1 MLADPWLA
9 AADLLDPP
17 EIGLDPYVEDP
28 VGWVND
34 RLGEHVWSKQAEI
47 MESVRDNRR
56 TAVPSCHSAG
66 KSFIAARIAAHWIET
81 HPPGESFVV
90 TSAPTGPQV
99 KAILWKE
106 IGRAHAHGGLV
117 GRTNQTEW
125 WLKPPQSKEELV
137 AYGRKPADYDEAA
150 FQGIHARYVLVI
162 LDEAC
167 GMPTNLFDA
176 GDTLISNE
184 NSRMLAIGNPD
195 DPVTEFAEVC
205 KPGSG
210 WSVIPISVFDTPN
223 FTGEEVPGHIREL
236 LVSRLWQEEK
246 LRKWG
251 ADNPMYIAKV
261 LGEFPEVTAG
271 GLISIKWIKEAQE
284 RELKPTRP
292 VELGVDVGGGTDRNV
307 IACRRGPVV
316 RIVERNHD
324 PDTMRS
330 LGRVMQQI
338 RETKATETKID
349 AIGIGAGMCNR
360 ANEIAH
366 DTTETTNVR
375 ERAGTIVPVKVG
387 MPANEGEDYKNL
399 RAEGYWNLRE
409 RFREGNIDIDPNDED
424 LVAQLVDLRTVPNS
438 TGKIQIESK
447 EQMKK
452 RRKASPDE
460 ADAVML
466 AFLDPGAKPIEV
478 ELTFGRKRNRRR

>member
-1 MLADPWLA
+1 MALNPFLA
-9 AADLLDPP
+9 AADILDPP
-17 EIGLDPYVEDP
+17 QAGLDPYVDDP
-28 VGWVND
+28 VGWVQE

-47 MESVRDNRR
+47 MRSVRDNRR

-66 KSFIAARIAAHWIET
+66 KSFVAARIAAWWIET
-81 HPPGESFVV
+81 HPPGEAFVV

-125 WLKPPQSKEELV
+125 WLKPPHSKEELV

-195 DPVTEFAEVC
+195 DPVTEFADVC

-210 WSVIPISVFDTPN
+210 WGVIPISVFDTPN
-223 FTGEEVPGHIREL
+223 FTGEEVPGHISEL
-236 LVSRLWQEEK
+236 LVSPLWQEEK
-246 LRKWG
+246 LKKWG
-251 ADNPMYIAKV
+251 EDNPMYIAKV
-261 LGEFPEVTAG
+261 LGQFPERTAG

-284 RELKPTRP
+284 RELPPTRP
-292 VELGVDVGGGTDRNV
+292 VELGVDVGGGIDHNV

-316 RIVERNHD
+316 RVISRDHD
-324 PDTMRS
+324 PDTMHS
-330 LGRVMQQI
+330 LGRVMEAI
-338 RETKATETKID
+338 RETKATD
-349 AIGIGAGMCNR
+349 AKVDAVGIGAGMCDR
-360 ANEIAH
+360 ANEIAK
-366 DTTETTNVR
+366 DKAETAQI
-375 ERAGTIVPVKVG
+375 RARASTITPVKVG
-387 MPANEGEDYKNL
+387 MAAVESEDYRNL

-409 RFREGNIDIDPNDED
+409 RFREGNIDIDADDED
-424 LVAQLVDLRTVPNS
+424 LVAQLVDLRSVPNS
-438 TGKIQIESK
+438 TGRLQIESK
-447 EQMKK
+447 EQMRK
-452 RRKASPDE
+452 RGKASPDE

-466 AFLDPGAKPIEV
+466 AFLDPGAAPIEV
-478 ELTFGRKRNRRR
+478 ELTFGRGRNRR